1 MKALTKTQQDNAI
14 STMRKLLNKTK
25 KGCTEIIEIALDE
38 LFSMSFEH
46 SAEEK
51 LERLEEFQVI
61 MDQLLIEA

>member
-1 MKALTKTQQDNAI
+1 MKALTKTQQENAT
-14 STMRKLLNKTK
+14 STMRKLLNKNEKT
-25 KGCTEIIEIALDE
+25 CTEIIEIALDE

-46 SAEEK
+46 STEEK